1 MSENRFVTSSFCVAR
16 ECVAVA
22 APADGVVVRSTV
34 SGAEVRFTDAEWE
47 AFVSGVRNGE
57 FDVERL
63 RS

>member
-1 MSENRFVTSSFCVAR
+1 MSENRFVTSSFCVGG

-34 SGAEVRFTDAEWE
+34 SGAELSFTDAEWA
-47 AFVSGVRNGE
+47 AFVAGVRNGE

-63 RS
+63 RG